1 MFTAWDILEFVKDS
15 NRKAFDVY
23 ESNAKIIDDLKTEL
37 KGANREGNLQ
47 MPRVCKQM

>member
-23 ESNAKIIDDLKTEL
+23 ESNAKILADLKQDM
-37 KGANREGNLQ
+37 KGTNHEDNSNR
-47 MPRVCKQM
+47 